1 MASKTLEECAVAWTT
16 DKGVIGHHYLQWY
29 ERYAERMRES
39 AKLVLEIGI
48 DLGKSH
54 RMWRDYFPNARV
66 IGLDS
71 DRQYVVDLGPRIQTI
86 LGNQND
92 PHMMNLLALDGP
104 FDLIVD
110 DGSHI
115 PQHQIYSF
123 QQLFSS
129 VAPGGVYIIED
140 IGKDTEDAQGAM
152 TWQYLLNLA
161 MAIQGRGW
169 VIAEYAWN
177 EWYRLGEFE
186 KLVEFVHIYPW
197 CCVIGR
203 SERCT

>member
-1 MASKTLEECAVAWTT
+1 MTDLDKIAEQWTT
-16 DKGVIGHHYLQWY
+16 DKGVIGHHYL
-29 ERYAERMRES
+29 RYYQRYVERMKMT
-39 AKLVLEIGI
+39 ATKVLEIGV

-54 RMWRDYFPNARV
+54 RMWRDYFPNAQV
-66 IGLDS
+66 WGLDS
-71 DRQYVVDLGPRIQTI
+71 DRQYVDGVDLGGRIALA

-92 PHMMNLLALDGP
+92 PEIMERMAINGP
-104 FDLIVD
+104 YDLIVD

-123 QQLFSS
+123 QQLFSA
-129 VAPGGVYIIED
+129 VKPGGVYIIED
-140 IGKDTEDAQGAM
+140 IGKDTEEAQNGM
-152 TWQYLLNLA
+152 TWAYLLNIA
-161 MAIQGRGW
+161 MGIQGRGW

-177 EWYRLGEFE
+177 EWHRLDDFH

-203 SERCT
+203 SER